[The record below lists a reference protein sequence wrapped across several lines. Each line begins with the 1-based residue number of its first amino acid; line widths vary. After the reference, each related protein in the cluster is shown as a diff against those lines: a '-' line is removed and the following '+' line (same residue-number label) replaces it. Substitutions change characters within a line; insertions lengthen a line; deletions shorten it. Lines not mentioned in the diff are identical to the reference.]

1 MTPSSI
7 PRALATA
14 GLLAALALGLAA
26 CGGDEPAPVV
36 QPPAP
41 QPAPFQPQPV
51 EVALGQHG
59 GKLTLMTKE
68 GGGFTLNGEDVADG
82 APVTGEENG
91 LAYKLALADGKWAA
105 EYQAASASVMLGQ
118 LGGTLALSQNEDKTW
133 SAGGEALPENLTVP
147 GDNGLHYKL
156 ALGEDGAWSAEYQ
169 AASASVMLGQ
179 LGGTLALSQNEDK
192 TWSAGG
198 EALPENL
205 TVPGD
210 NGLHY
215 KLALGE
221 DGAWSAE
228 YQAASASVMLGQL
241 GGTLALSQNEDKTWS
256 LPGGEA
262 ADGALVG
269 DAGGPQYRLAQNE
282 DGAWAGAYVP
292 RSASAALGTLGG
304 TLALDVAEDGSA
316 WLGGEPLAAGR
327 EVAGPANGLQY
338 RLAQG
343 EDGSWAGQHVPAT
356 QPVALGGSGRS
367 VELAQAEDGTW
378 SAAGSPVAD
387 GAAYADSLGLKWT
400 LSLADGK
407 WAAAHQAATASVML
421 GQHGGTL
428 DLAQAEDGSWTL
440 ASGEPVP
447 AKLTVPV
454 AGYDNAYAVTRD
466 PATGE
471 YSAAYVRDDSQS
483 GSQAV
488 AVGLAGSLQLYRA
501 EDGSWSASPE
511 PGGDPVA
518 HGHVHPAASGD
529 AYALSLDDAG
539 NWSAAFQPADV
550 EVRGAPLAA
559 STLEG
564 GAGWTLSDPASGA
577 SAELAASG
585 DADIQG
591 SLYRVLQTDDGSLL
605 ADRYDLDIEGR
616 TAFKTDHLESD
627 LELSA
632 DDGDTPADEEN
643 TELLV
648 GGASFDVGALL
659 GAGSDTHPRD
669 SDPTFVEDAVK
680 DLVAIRGV
688 MEALVENLTGADDR
702 TNLTNALTTQWNKA
716 DDVIKSV
723 FGKKGLVEQGVA
735 DTTPRRAVGAL
746 QDVIDALSSADALV
760 EATAKNSL
768 GVFAEIDPRTPAQ
781 ARKIFDA
788 REFEGEAALRTL
800 GSTRYGAAAVK
811 RRGHADEGAAYE
823 HDGRGE
829 LGGFAYATA
838 APTRYRTDVSASGAA
853 HYRGGTLA
861 VDGEGVLYEGAVE
874 IAVTLT
880 PGNEKV
886 SGLVSGLASIG
897 AGDSWAHR
905 GLPVQSVALPE
916 AALQRRAS
924 WSRAKK
930 SGDPRDGGVT
940 LSFDPLRSGQPAR
953 AALGSFA
960 GQLVGTGDAAGSE
973 AVGTWSAG
981 NLSKT
986 DSADYIAGGFGAV
999 RQPGDL
1005 PVSGATP
1012 AGSDDV
1018 SKFRASIAPQAPSG
1032 MEWKLNAGNLELKA
1046 PVDEGGSQ
1054 LEKLSLKEMF
1064 GAGDDKYELTAEAE
1078 RTVFPE
1084 MLPDL
1089 HFAGKRQIAAAHE
1102 EVSDALRVLQG
1113 ISAST
1118 AGVDLVQVR
1127 QKELNKVNAALS
1139 DHVFGWWKKTV
1150 SEGKTTWEL
1159 QAHSLAI
1166 SDSGVWPAGADD
1178 ADDADRLLALGA
1190 TNREI
1195 ADSIDLVARVQ
1206 AALANE
1212 EAFEEAF
1219 EAQGVFSDIP
1229 TQIYDPKAGKPLA
1242 SVWDAPRTSVLLS
1255 VAHTDYTYLGSWR
1268 WRWSPHATYQSEGGI
1283 DTRAEA
1289 YYEQSWKNDVF
1300 AYSTLPQTEFEGV
1313 DDSRYPLGATLS
1325 YEGETV
1331 AQIAGNFLKG
1341 TAWAQVEWKAD
1352 AIDSSRMRLEL
1363 RGLENDGFGP
1373 LKLFGWGVGGYKDYA
1388 KNDGG
1393 KLLKTTSAGS
1403 WDEVHRY
1410 KQPLHDP
1417 KTGKVD
1423 KDIGHPVEKIV
1434 FTKIPITHDKKNG
1447 LVGFKQEVDYK
1458 KSSVKLDAHLLI
1470 AKEDG
1475 STEVVLP
1482 IYSGSDASTTDGSH
1496 SYAVKGQFVGQ
1507 DLSGGRGPQGLIGR
1521 FELKVEHTAVS
1532 NGNSKGTIKGAFGLE
1547 LP

>member
-605 ADRYDLDIEGR
+605 ADRYDLPIKGSPF
-616 TAFKTDHLESD
+616 TAD
-627 LELSA
+627 LKGDAARPALKA
-632 DDGDTPADEEN
+632 DDRDTPADEGG
-643 TELLV
+643 TELILA
-648 GGASFDVGALL
+648 GTSFDVGALL
-659 GAGSDTHPRD
+659 DSGAADMPGPNMIAEARDEMAKLRDQVSALVDLFKDDGLTRAGLGTELGRKWEAAQKVVDGVLNGSEQLDRVDT
-669 SDPTFVEDAVK
+669 PTRVVGAFDELVDALSTEDAFVAATAEDGGGVFEDYAVKAADAVK
-680 DLVAIRGV
+680 AYGRSAW
-688 MEALVENLTGADDR
+688 EAKAALGTLGGTRFGAVHRRDR
-702 TNLTNALTTQWNKA
+702 QHA
-716 DDVIKSV
+716 
-723 FGKKGLVEQGVA
+723 EQG
-735 DTTPRRAVGAL
+735 TPNQNERVQAFAFATVEPTRRASAMQASGNAYYEGRTVAVDTGRNFYEGRIELQVRFASDKVSGMVTDLQSDEGAWEHGVGGA
-746 QDVIDALSSADALV
+746 V
-760 EATAKNSL
+760 E
-768 GVFAEIDPRTPAQ
+768 R
-781 ARKIFDA
+781 IFLPD
-788 REFEGEAALRTL
+788 AALRRTL
-800 GSTRYGAAAVK
+800 TWDKRNGLARLSYGAAAGSFRDVDVS
-811 RRGHADEGAAYE
+811 GSAFQGTLL
-823 HDGRGE
+823 GRGDE
-829 LGGFAYATA
+829 A
-838 APTRYRTDVSASGAA
+838 
-853 HYRGGTLA
+853 
-861 VDGEGVLYEGAVE
+861 GE
-874 IAVTLT
+874 
-880 PGNEKV
+880 
-886 SGLVSGLASIG
+886 
-897 AGDSWAHR
+897 
-905 GLPVQSVALPE
+905 Q
-916 AALQRRAS
+916 
-924 WSRAKK
+924 
-930 SGDPRDGGVT
+930 
-940 LSFDPLRSGQPAR
+940 
-953 AALGSFA
+953 
-960 GQLVGTGDAAGSE
+960 
-973 AVGTWSAG
+973 AVGTWDVG
-981 NLSKT
+981 GK
-986 DSADYIAGGFGAV
+986 IAGGFGAE
-999 RQPGDL
+999 RGADRMDPGSTLIEDVTTTETEAL
-1005 PVSGATP
+1005 LGTAKTEFTATELFLNDISDGTSGVTRDYKLKLDQLFGDGYELVGEDEDTLWAQQELRKGTHVAEAKKEITKLRNNYQKWIDFIDRDSSDADEAT
-1012 AGSDDV
+1012 A
-1018 SKFRASIAPQAPSG
+1018 QAEKG
-1032 MEWKLNAGNLELKA
+1032 KLLDSLANEI
-1046 PVDEGGSQ
+1046 DEH
-1054 LEKLSLKEMF
+1054 LF
-1064 GAGDDKYELTAEAE
+1064 GAGGISSGLDILNEGKAYDSKTTNDAEVLARVDSALE
-1078 RTVFPE
+1078 A
-1084 MLPDL
+1084 L
-1089 HFAGKRQIAAAHE
+1089 GSK
-1102 EVSDALRVLQG
+1102 DAL
-1113 ISAST
+1113 
-1118 AGVDLVQVR
+1118 
-1127 QKELNKVNAALS
+1127 
-1139 DHVFGWWKKTV
+1139 
-1150 SEGKTTWEL
+1150 
-1159 QAHSLAI
+1159 
-1166 SDSGVWPAGADD
+1166 AD
-1178 ADDADRLLALGA
+1178 
-1190 TNREI
+1190 
-1195 ADSIDLVARVQ
+1195 
-1206 AALANE
+1206 ALADGGIFFRDSDNDDDNDFNE
-1212 EAFEEAF
+1212 KNGGLSPDAIWNKP
-1219 EAQGVFSDIP
+1219 FS
-1229 TQIYDPKAGKPLA
+1229 K
-1242 SVWDAPRTSVLLS
+1242 VLLWTDR
-1255 VAHTDYTYLGSWR
+1255 TDYTRFGAWRVQRSEYAADNSWVDQDNPD
-1268 WRWSPHATYQSEGGI
+1268 WMSEGTYKQG
-1283 DTRAEA
+1283 RNPEP
-1289 YYEQSWKNDVF
+1289 F
-1300 AYSTLPQTEFEGV
+1300 AYSPLPTTTYSGV
-1313 DDSRYPLGATLS
+1313 GEAGYPGDGSARYVGTTVAVQDTIFLLGDVTARMTWDA
-1325 YEGETV
+1325 ETV
-1331 AQIAGNFLKG
+1331 GGDLVVTVSNLHS
-1341 TAWAQVEWKAD
+1341 TD
-1352 AIDSSRMRLEL
+1352 P
-1363 RGLENDGFGP
+1363 GFGP
-1373 LKLFGWGVGGYKDYA
+1373 LRHGYPDYPANATLTNGDNPGGRHTQARSGTFSIQSFSIRATVSTNAD
-1388 KNDGG
+1388 
-1393 KLLKTTSAGS
+1393 
-1403 WDEVHRY
+1403 DEVVFEGEHTDASFLSRIEYDTPDGKVQAHDASGAPGHALIWNSRTQAHRVANENY
-1410 KQPLHDP
+1410 YGPG
-1417 KTGKVD
+1417 KTGEGQLNVD
-1423 KDIGHPVEKIV
+1423 STVAA
-1434 FTKIPITHDKKNG
+1434 
-1447 LVGFKQEVDYK
+1447 
-1458 KSSVKLDAHLLI
+1458 SV
-1470 AKEDG
+1470 DG
-1475 STEVVLP
+1475 S
-1482 IYSGSDASTTDGSH
+1482 
-1496 SYAVKGQFVGQ
+1496 FVGRNA
-1507 DLSGGRGPQGLIGR
+1507 DGPMGLIGTWVIKSSSSSYPNR
-1521 FELKVEHTAVS
+1521 HQIGI
-1532 NGNSKGTIKGAFGLE
+1532 GNTRAPIYGAFGADVA
-1547 LP
+1547 P